1 MYQHQHSDL
10 QELRV
15 IMNES
20 AAKSL
25 RGETSEPFDIEE
37 FEQRMRGSQPRPP
50 GHDPLVELTQLV
62 NSAEDPFR
70 DLFADPAAARA
81 LSSVAPPP
89 PAPAAPPPADSFA
102 GYPDQAPEMLRSV
115 ADQMRAPSA
124 AVQVP
129 AAVAEDA
136 DAYYQPD
143 QGLAQNFQQQPVTE
157 PVRPAAPA
165 PVTAP
170 EPVEAAAPQMSA
182 EDQHFAAP
190 ALRGSMAPADPDPID
205 EFERSIVQLV
215 AARNAGQM
223 QQDYQAPVTAPA
235 VPPPPPMPSA
245 SETPLRVP
253 PPPFPAQTQAQDW
266 QADAYQADPYQNHVS
281 GDQAGF
287 DASGAYRDDG
297 QASAR
302 PAIPPEWLGDADAPH
317 PAAYADGA
325 RGGRSRKP
333 MYYMGGA
340 LAVMVLGI
348 GATLAMRSNGPG
360 DGKVPTITASSDSF
374 KVKPEQKASKPVRTV
389 SVLNAGDAK
398 PQTAK
403 VVSNAEQ
410 PIDLAQVPDE
420 PKRARRIREEE
431 LSKKLNL
438 ADRNLTQPIATSAPK
453 IQSGASGYF
462 PEPRKVRTVM
472 VRPDGSLIDPT
483 ASIAKQKTATPA
495 PAKPDVRRMAPIP
508 RAAETPPRS
517 VERATAEPVRKKAVP
532 RVKTASRAEPR
543 RPVRSAALDL
553 TPRNV
558 RSQITSSGGGYAV
571 QLAAPASEGAARSV
585 ASRARA
591 RFGSI
596 FGGRTPDVQRAVVKS
611 RTVYRVRVTGLDRG
625 AASRLC
631 SQVKAKGGNCYVARN

>member
-1 MYQHQHSDL
+1 
-10 QELRV
+10 
-15 IMNES
+15 MNES

-81 LSSVAPPP
+81 LSSVTQTPPS
-89 PAPAAPPPADSFA
+89 APAAPAPADSFSD
-102 GYPDQAPEMLRSV
+102 YPDQAPEMLRSV
-115 ADQMRAPSA
+115 ADQMRAPSSP
-124 AVQVP
+124 VQVP
-129 AAVAEDA
+129 PAVTEAAEPA
-136 DAYYQPD
+136 YQPE
-143 QGLAQNFQQQPVTE
+143 QGLAQNFHEEPVRE

-165 PVTAP
+165 PVMAP
-170 EPVEAAAPQMSA
+170 EPFEATAPQMNA
-182 EDQHFAAP
+182 EEHFAAP

-215 AARNAGQM
+215 AARNAGQVP
-223 QQDYQAPVTAPA
+223 QDYQAPVTAP
-235 VPPPPPMPSA
+235 VSPPPPPPAVSQ
-245 SETPLRVP
+245 TPLRVP
-253 PPPFPAQTQAQDW
+253 PPPPFPVQTQDQDW
-266 QADAYQADPYQNHVS
+266 QAEPLQAESYQNQAYE
-281 GDQAGF
+281 DQTAF
-287 DASGAYRDDG
+287 DKSGAYSDE
-297 QASAR
+297 APSSVR
-302 PAIPPEWLGDADAPH
+302 PAIPPDWLGDADAPH
-317 PAAYADGA
+317 PAAYGDGP
-325 RGGRSRKP
+325 RGSRSRKP

-348 GATLAMRSNGPG
+348 GATLAMRTTGPG
-360 DGKVPTITASSDSF
+360 DGKIPTITASGDSI
-374 KVKPEQKASKPVRTV
+374 KVKPEQAASRPVRTV

-398 PQTAK
+398 PQAAK

-438 ADRNLTQPIATSAPK
+438 ADKNLTQPIATAAPK
-453 IQSGASGYF
+453 MQSGASGYF

-483 ASIAKQKTATPA
+483 ASIAKQKAA
-495 PAKPDVRRMAPIP
+495 PVQAKPEARRMAPIP
-508 RAAETPPRS
+508 RAAETPPARS
-517 VERATAEPVRKKAVP
+517 VERAASQPVRKKAAP

-543 RPVRSAALDL
+543 RPARTAALDL
-553 TPRNV
+553 TPKRV
-558 RSQITSSGGGYAV
+558 RPQAASSGGGYAV

-585 ASRARA
+585 ASKARA

-596 FGGRTPDVQRAVVKS
+596 FGGRAPDVQRAVVKS

-625 AASRLC
+625 AAARMC